1 MTKLLQAGLIGSVT
15 LAALIAAGPTLIRLT
30 QALIP
35 LVLVIGVVAVV
46 LRVVW
51 VYTRTW

>member
-1 MTKLLQAGLIGSVT
+1 MTRLIQAGLIGSVT

-35 LVLVIGVVAVV
+35 LVLVIGVVVV
-46 LRVVW
+46 VMRVVW
-51 VYTRTW
+51 VFTRRW